1 MNGDTVITDLLPTV
15 RGGGFPQGT
24 PVTAVACGSSGRLVS
39 SGTVRSTLRRCLGW
53 RRIKMFRKKQ
63 TFLSALKGEASS
75 LQGSVRHMKKVN
87 LYSVKSSNIITN
99 DIPPKISQN
108 SLIDFKRRLT
118 SLIVRDL
125 IDVYL
130 RNPHI
135 TRDLFSFLVQMLCTF
150 TSTRRSM

>member
-1 MNGDTVITDLLPTV
+1 
-15 RGGGFPQGT
+15 
-24 PVTAVACGSSGRLVS
+24 
-39 SGTVRSTLRRCLGW
+39 
-53 RRIKMFRKKQ
+53 
-63 TFLSALKGEASS
+63 
-75 LQGSVRHMKKVN
+75 MKKVN